1 MAAITSKR
9 KGPATSGATTVTL
22 TRRTKVEVLDA
33 LKVHPRETY
42 DEEFNRLLGPLVKKP
57 QEAVAAGGA

>member
-1 MAAITSKR
+1 M
-9 KGPATSGATTVTL
+9 PANSVQKKKAVALGATTITL

-57 QEAVAAGGA
+57 QEAVAAGGI